1 MILVTG
7 ATGAVGRGVV
17 AALKAAG
24 APFRI
29 GSRNEVKARTLGVP
43 VVEFDWDRPATVAAA
58 FAGAERVFLLAPV
71 SNRLADYGATAAAA
85 AKPAGLRRIVWLSA
99 IGAEAERPLT
109 LPGFHREAERAIERT
124 GIDWTFLRA
133 NSFMQ
138 NFVNYYGVDPF
149 KNCPVYLPHGQGGA
163 SWIDTRDIGEV
174 AARVLTETGYDRK
187 AYTLTG
193 GEAVST
199 ADAIAILGEALGR
212 EYQYVDVPD
221 AAANEAMRTHGA
233 PEWLIDALA
242 ELNSDIKG
250 GRANGVTPAVR
261 DILGRAPRTFRQ
273 YADDLAAGR
282 A

>member
-7 ATGAVGRGVV
+7 ATGTVGRGVV
-17 AALKAAG
+17 AALKATG
-24 APFRI
+24 APFRV
-29 GSRNEVKARTLGVP
+29 GSRSEAKARTLGVP
-43 VVEFDWDRPATVAAA
+43 VVEFDWDRPATVGPA
-58 FAGAERVFLLAPV
+58 FAGAERLFLLAPV
-71 SNRLADYGATAAAA
+71 SNRLAEYGATAAAA
-85 AKPAGLRRIVWLSA
+85 AKQAGVRRVVWLSA
-99 IGAEAERPLT
+99 IGAEAERPLM

-124 GIDWTFLRA
+124 GISWTFLRA

-163 SWIDTRDIGEV
+163 SWIDTRDVGEV
-174 AARVLTETGYDRK
+174 AARALTETGHDQK

-212 EYQYVDVPD
+212 EYQYRDVPE
-221 AAANEAMRTHGA
+221 AAAGEAMRSHGA

-242 ELNSDIKG
+242 QLNSDIKH
-250 GRANGVTPAVR
+250 GRARAVTPAVR
-261 DILGRAPRTFRQ
+261 EVIGRPPRTFRQ
-273 YADDLAAGR
+273 YAEDLAAGR